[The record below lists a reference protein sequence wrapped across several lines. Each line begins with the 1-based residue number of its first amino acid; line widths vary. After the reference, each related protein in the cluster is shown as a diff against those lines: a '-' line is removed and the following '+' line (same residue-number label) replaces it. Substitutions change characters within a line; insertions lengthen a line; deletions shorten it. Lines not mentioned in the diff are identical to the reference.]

1 MVYKW
6 ILTHLTVLALCLALF
21 SAMAEGQ
28 RQIHLGTEQGSQQS
42 DWLVSIA
49 NEWDVS
55 RHSRETSPKGLQSLT
70 VSQVLGPFP
79 IHAREQHFLSPSF
92 PVNRKCKRFITSKLS
107 DG

>member
-6 ILTHLTVLALCLALF
+6 ILTHLTVLVLRPALF

-28 RQIHLGTEQGSQQS
+28 RQIHLGTEQKSHQS

-55 RHSRETSPKGLQSLT
+55 RHSRETSPKGLQQLT
-70 VSQVLGPFP
+70 HSQVLGPFP

-92 PVNRKCKRFITSKLS
+92 PVNRECKRFITSKFP

>member
-28 RQIHLGTEQGSQQS
+28 RQIHLGTEQGSHQS

-70 VSQVLGPFP
+70 VSQVLGPLPYTCQRTAFSVAVFP
-79 IHAREQHFLSPSF
+79 RQS
-92 PVNRKCKRFITSKLS
+92 
-107 DG
+107 

>member
-6 ILTHLTVLALCLALF
+6 IPTHLTVLVLCLALF

-28 RQIHLGTEQGSQQS
+28 RQIHLGTEQESHQS

-55 RHSRETSPKGLQSLT
+55 RHSRETLPKELQQLT
-70 VSQVLGPFP
+70 ISQVLGPFP

-92 PVNRKCKRFITSKLS
+92 PVNRECKRFITSKFP